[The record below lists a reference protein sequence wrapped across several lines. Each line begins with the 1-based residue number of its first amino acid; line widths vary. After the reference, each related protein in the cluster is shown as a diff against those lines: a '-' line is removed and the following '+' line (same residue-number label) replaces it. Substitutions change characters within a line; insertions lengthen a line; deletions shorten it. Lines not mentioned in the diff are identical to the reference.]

1 MEGDERGGSA
11 AAQEGRYLQQLRFVV
26 VAVAARRGQDLF
38 PLGGHVLAAARD
50 GDANGVMI
58 ARGGPAFGHGG
69 SIDALDDGLNAC
81 GLPPISG
88 PALKL
93 EFGAV

>member
-38 PLGGHVLAAARD
+38 RLYGHIMATARD
-50 GDANGVMI
+50 GVA
-58 ARGGPAFGHGG
+58 
-69 SIDALDDGLNAC
+69 S
-81 GLPPISG
+81 
-88 PALKL
+88 
-93 EFGAV
+93 